1 MRLSGLAPTSL
12 SGSQL
17 AAAHRIADLSPVR
30 AERRQV
36 LRLLQR
42 GGYGWLHVATHGG
55 FVEDQTEA
63 RSGIR
68 LEDGLLLGP
77 TIWSVRTS
85 RATSATRRPGF
96 FFNTC
101 HGGRQGWALTRL
113 GRWADRLIA
122 AGAGIFVAPLWT
134 VDGALALKFADTF
147 YGQILADQTVATA
160 ALQARLAV
168 QEVGDPTWL
177 AYSVYA
183 HPNARVVLG

>member
-1 MRLSGLAPTSL
+1 MSKQTIPSA
-12 SGSQL
+12 
-17 AAAHRIADLSPVR
+17 VR
-30 AERRQV
+30 ARVAQSA
-36 LRLLQR
+36 
-42 GGYGWLHVATHGG
+42 GYIGDA
-55 FVEDQTEA
+55 
-63 RSGIR
+63 
-68 LEDGLLLGP
+68 
-77 TIWSVRTS
+77 
-85 RATSATRRPGF
+85 RPGF

-113 GRWADRLIA
+113 GGWADRLIA